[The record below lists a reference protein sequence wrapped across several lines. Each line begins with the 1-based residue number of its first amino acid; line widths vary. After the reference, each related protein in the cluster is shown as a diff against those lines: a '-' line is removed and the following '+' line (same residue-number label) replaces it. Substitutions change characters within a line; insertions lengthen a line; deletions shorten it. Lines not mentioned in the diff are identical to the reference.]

1 MTQRSEPTGIDI
13 YRELEPE
20 VERQLNRHLGMAE
33 DWYPHDYIPYSEGR
47 SYAALG
53 GEDWSPEQSNLSP
66 LAKAAM
72 ILNLLTE
79 DNLPSY
85 HREISDNLGRDGA
98 WGEWLNRWTAEENRH
113 SIVMRDYLVVTRG
126 VDPVAL
132 DNARM
137 AHMQHGYDSGG
148 RDGLHTLSYV
158 TFQELATRV
167 SHRNTGIATGDP
179 IADRMLQRV
188 AKDENLHMIFY
199 RSMGAAALSLAP
211 NQTMRAI
218 TDEIRN
224 FEMPGSDMEGFGRMG
239 AIIARGNIYDP
250 VSHLEDVILPV
261 LKIWKAS
268 DISGLADDGAA
279 AQDEL
284 YGEVLPRLEASA
296 ERFKQ
301 TQARLAARKEKGS
314 N

>member
-1 MTQRSEPTGIDI
+1 MMTTGKEPTGIDI

-20 VERQLNRHLGMAE
+20 VEKQLNRHLAMAE
-33 DWYPHDYIPYSEGR
+33 TWHPHDYIPYSEGR
-47 SYAALG
+47 DYAALG
-53 GEDWSPEQSNLSP
+53 GEDWSPEQSRLSS

-72 ILNLLTE
+72 VLNLLTE

-113 SIVMRDYLVVTRG
+113 STVMRDYLVVTRG

-132 DNARM
+132 ENARM
-137 AHMQHGYDSGG
+137 AHMSHGYDSGG

-188 AKDENLHMIFY
+188 AKDENLHMLFY
-199 RSMGAAALSLAP
+199 RNVGAAALRLAP

-218 TDEIRN
+218 ADEVRD
-224 FEMPGSDMEGFGRMG
+224 FEMPGSGMENFGRMG

-250 VSHLEDVILPV
+250 ASHLEDVVKPV
-261 LKIWKAS
+261 LKIWKTA
-268 DISGLADDGAA
+268 DLPDLSGDGAA
-279 AQDEL
+279 AQEEL
-284 YGEVLPRLEASA
+284 HGEILPGLEVAA
-296 ERFKQ
+296 EKFRA
-301 TQARLAARKEKGS
+301 TQARLAERKARG
-314 N
+314 